1 MTEATRLETERLV
14 LRPPTVADLG
24 PLHEVWG
31 DRDVMR
37 WVGAGDAFARDVD
50 ESARRLERLLVHQDA
65 HGFGLWAVAERDSGT
80 VLGDA
85 GLGWFPVIGLHDK
98 DASEFGPWRYAW
110 DACTHAVL
118 PVITL
123 SYGGVAYLSR
133 QMRAGTLEV
142 MAHDY
147 VRTARAMGLSE
158 ARVMWKH
165 AFKNALL
172 PVITLFAS
180 LLPALIGGSVIVETV
195 FALPGLGTLFV
206 DAVFQRDVPV
216 IMGMTLLSAA
226 ATLAGIVVADLA
238 YAVFDPRIRRG

>member
-85 GLGWFPVIGLHDK
+85 GLVLFGFRGPEVELAYRLGKAHWGRGYATEAAAAWVEHGLVALDLPSILAVTHPANE
-98 DASEFGPWRYAW
+98 ASERVLDKVGFRYEGP
-110 DACTHAVL
+110 TVHL
-118 PVITL
+118 
-123 SYGGVAYLSR
+123 GVR
-133 QMRAGTLEV
+133 MR
-142 MAHDY
+142 
-147 VRTARAMGLSE
+147 RFRARRKG
-158 ARVMWKH
+158 
-165 AFKNALL
+165 
-172 PVITLFAS
+172 
-180 LLPALIGGSVIVETV
+180 
-195 FALPGLGTLFV
+195 
-206 DAVFQRDVPV
+206 
-216 IMGMTLLSAA
+216 
-226 ATLAGIVVADLA
+226 
-238 YAVFDPRIRRG
+238 RRSTG